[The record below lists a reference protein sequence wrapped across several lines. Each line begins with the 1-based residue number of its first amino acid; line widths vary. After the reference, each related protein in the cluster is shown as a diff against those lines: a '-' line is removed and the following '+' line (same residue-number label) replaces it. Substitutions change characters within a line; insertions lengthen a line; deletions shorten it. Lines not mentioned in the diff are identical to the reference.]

1 MLAQFFSFRFVLWF
15 VVGAVV
21 SWIILYRRGREPLVG
36 AIVSGLI
43 GGIGGA
49 VPLLI
54 VWLWM
59 WYVLRPGEVRVIR
72 ARRKRWR
79 IRW

>member
-1 MLAQFFSFRFVLWF
+1 MWAALLSFRFILWF
-15 VVGAVV
+15 IVGAAV
-21 SWIILYRRGREPLVG
+21 SGFILYRRGREPLVG
-36 AIVSGLI
+36 AVISGLI
-43 GGIGGA
+43 GSIGGI

-59 WYVLRPGEVRVIR
+59 WYVLRPGEVTVIR
-72 ARRKRWR
+72 ARRNRWR